1 MATLKRITE
10 ITIHYASGRTRKM
23 NLRGE
28 IHNGFTWSIHFA
40 ESSGSLRIPAHV
52 RVESDVDVVVFLD
65 NVEDVEVFVRDAVH

>member
-10 ITIHYASGRTRKM
+10 ITIHYTSGRTRKL

-28 IHNGFTWSIHFA
+28 IHNGSTWSILFA
-40 ESSGSLRIPAHV
+40 QAAGSLRIPAHV

-65 NVEDVEVFVRDAVH
+65 NVEDVEALVRDAVQ